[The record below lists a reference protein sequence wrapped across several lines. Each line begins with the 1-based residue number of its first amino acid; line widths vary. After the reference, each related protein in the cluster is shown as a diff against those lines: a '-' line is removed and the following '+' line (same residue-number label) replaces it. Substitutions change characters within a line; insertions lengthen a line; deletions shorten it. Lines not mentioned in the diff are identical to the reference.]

1 MHLYQIGPLVYKHEV
16 NDGDNSSKKI
26 QIEITKRIIKQSC
39 FVGFKLCLCTHIS
52 VLYPTNIFVQCPV
65 PITTQLLSAV
75 QHMLLKVDHVLDFP
89 STSMHLLHYQIADT
103 SLKKSVQRTGTG

>member
-26 QIEITKRIIKQSC
+26 QIEITKSC

-52 VLYPTNIFVQCPV
+52 LLYPTNIFVQCPV
-65 PITTQLLSAV
+65 PIITQLLSAV
-75 QHMLLKVDHVLDFP
+75 QHMLVKVDHVLDFP